1 MRILIADDQVRVRQA
16 LPARQAL
23 RVLLTQQPGVRV
35 IGEAADGEELLAQV
49 RVKAADLV
57 LIDWELPGLVEAGGL
72 PALRSLCPT
81 LQVVVLSGRTGVRSA
96 AQSVGVDAFVSKGDP
111 PESLLTALGRCGAR
125 VELGGTDVTSYGKA

>member
-1 MRILIADDQVRVRQA
+1 MRILIADDQVRV
-16 LPARQAL
+16 RQAL

-49 RVKAADLV
+49 RVKAADLA

-72 PALRSLCPT
+72 PALRCLCPT
-81 LQVVVLSGRTGVRSA
+81 LQIVVLSGRTGVRSA

-111 PESLLTALGRCGAR
+111 PESLLTALDRCGAR
-125 VELGGTDVTSYGKA
+125 VELGGTDVTAYGKV

>member
-1 MRILIADDQVRVRQA
+1 MRILIADDQVRV
-16 LPARQAL
+16 RQAL

-49 RVKAADLV
+49 GVKAADLA

-72 PALRSLCPT
+72 PALRCLCPT